1 MAEIIFISEKN
12 RERYLRII
20 TPIGNLLA
28 RIGVH
33 PHVLTITGLILSIVA
48 GFLYSSGSF
57 FWAACVV
64 IFAGTCDS
72 LDGQIARQTQKN
84 SPFGSFF
91 DSALDRY
98 SDMFLFMGLAY
109 HYAGGKALPLYNG
122 TDIDC
127 PTSPWAVFFVIMA
140 MTGSFMVSYT
150 RARAEGIGV
159 ECKAGLM
166 QRPERIVLLIIGSL
180 LGPIPKIGPI
190 LLKATIIILAV
201 SSNLTAIHRIFYVRN
216 KISKEDRV
224 R

>member
-1 MAEIIFISEKN
+1 MAKIIFISEKN
-12 RERYLRII
+12 RERYLKII

-33 PHVLTITGLILSIVA
+33 PHVLTITGLILSVTA
-48 GFLYSSGSF
+48 GLMYGSGSF

-64 IFAGTCDS
+64 ILAGTCDS
-72 LDGQIARQTQKN
+72 LDGQLARQTQKN
-84 SPFGSFF
+84 SPFGAFF

-109 HYAGGKALPLYNG
+109 HYAGGRAFVLYNG
-122 TDIDC
+122 TDFNN
-127 PTSPWAVFFVIMA
+127 PTSPWTVFFVIMA

-166 QRPERIVLLIIGSL
+166 QRPERIVLLVIGSL
-180 LGPIPKIGPI
+180 VGPIPKIGPI
-190 LLKATIIILAV
+190 LLKSTIIILAL
-201 SSNLTAIHRIFYVRN
+201 SSNFTAIHRIVYVRN
-216 KISKEDRV
+216 QISKEGKAG
-224 R
+224 